1 VQVLALKLLKIKIE
15 EVRLKLD
22 MLKTFLKEKCQRL
35 IGQIKLNGKEN
46 KMPQG
51 KGTYGKVKGRPP
63 KKGVK
68 KIGKKKPMRRG
79 LK

>member
-1 VQVLALKLLKIKIE
+1 
-15 EVRLKLD
+15 
-22 MLKTFLKEKCQRL
+22 
-35 IGQIKLNGKEN
+35 
-46 KMPQG
+46 MPQG

-79 LK
+79 QSLTSLCKLVHFYFVR